1 MLTLVVVRPKCR
13 NCGSKFVNRPKGLCW
28 NCYYTPGVRERHE
41 STSKYAFRGIG
52 NGMKGGLKAC
62 EPTTVKPGPAKVAVM
77 AARAEAGEAL
87 WHPLDAS

>member
-1 MLTLVVVRPKCR
+1 
-13 NCGSKFVNRPKGLCW
+13 
-28 NCYYTPGVRERHE
+28 
-41 STSKYAFRGIG
+41 
-52 NGMKGGLKAC
+52 MKGGLKAC